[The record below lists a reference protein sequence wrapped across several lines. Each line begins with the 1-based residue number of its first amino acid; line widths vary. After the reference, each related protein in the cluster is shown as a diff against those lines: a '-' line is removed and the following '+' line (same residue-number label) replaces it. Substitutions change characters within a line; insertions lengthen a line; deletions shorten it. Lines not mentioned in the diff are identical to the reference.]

1 MNQLDTVIRLTSDFD
16 NIHFWPH
23 CKLFN
28 AKNFARDGV
37 HMSAIGMKKYVNSM
51 RKVAIH
57 AKSEAGLAAFRM
69 LQQTFSSFIIIYI
82 Y

>member
-1 MNQLDTVIRLTSDFD
+1 MAVFLVPGNFEPARHAISDTVIRLTSDFD

-23 CKLFN
+23 CKLFD

-51 RKVAIH
+51 RK
-57 AKSEAGLAAFRM
+57 AAFHAM
-69 LQQTFSSFIIIYI
+69 QG
-82 Y
+82 